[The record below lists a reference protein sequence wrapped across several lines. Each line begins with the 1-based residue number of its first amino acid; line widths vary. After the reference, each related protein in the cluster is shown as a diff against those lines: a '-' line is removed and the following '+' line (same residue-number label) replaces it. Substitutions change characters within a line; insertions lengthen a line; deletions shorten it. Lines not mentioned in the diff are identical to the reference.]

1 VVPVTVRRLAR
12 AVFAVSR
19 AALVLALAA
28 AACARGP
35 AALRP
40 AETSGFL
47 DDYSRLRPGPAEG
60 ATWVYRNPDAR
71 VAAYDRIL
79 FEPVAVWR
87 SGKRSL
93 DAIPEED
100 LQRLAAEFQRAVR
113 SRLAADY
120 RLVDA
125 AGPGILRVR
134 LAITAARREDR
145 ALDVFTFA
153 VPPEHPVPDTE
164 QLDAAM
170 HALVVAAAIEGELSD
185 SVTGEVIATGVDLR
199 GERRA
204 LRTWGDVRAALDRW
218 AAWLAGRLREARSER
233 SD

>member
-1 VVPVTVRRLAR
+1 VVPLSRV
-12 AVFAVSR
+12 AV
-19 AALVLALAA
+19 AALVLV
-28 AACARGP
+28 AACARPPG
-35 AALRP
+35 ALRP
-40 AETSGFL
+40 ADTSGFL
-47 DDYSRLRPGPAEG
+47 DDYSRLRPGPPEG

-93 DAIPEED
+93 DAIPAED
-100 LQRLAAEFQRAVR
+100 LQRLAAEFQRAVGT
-113 SRLAADY
+113 RLAADY

-125 AGPGILRVR
+125 PGPGVLRIR
-134 LAITAARREDR
+134 LAITAARQEDR
-145 ALDVFTFA
+145 ALDVFTFD
-153 VPPEHPVPDTE
+153 VPPEHRVPDTE
-164 QLDAAM
+164 ALDVAT

-185 SVTGEVIATGVDLR
+185 SVTGQVVATGVDLR

-233 SD
+233 SG